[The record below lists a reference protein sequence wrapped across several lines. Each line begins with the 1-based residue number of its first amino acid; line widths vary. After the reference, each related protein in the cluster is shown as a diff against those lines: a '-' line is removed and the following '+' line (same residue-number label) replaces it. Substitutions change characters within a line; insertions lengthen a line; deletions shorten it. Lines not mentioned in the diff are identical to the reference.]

1 MGIYSPLMNRV
12 RMSEE
17 RDLETIAGFLE
28 DTTARLILA
37 KTSSEP
43 MTVNEL
49 ADHIDASK
57 PTIYRR
63 VERLE
68 EYDLL
73 TVSIRPTSGNH
84 QEKVFAA
91 TFDRLTVDL
100 EDGDYS
106 YQLDRTERMAD
117 RLTRFIEQL

>member
-1 MGIYSPLMNRV
+1 
-12 RMSEE
+12 MSEE

-28 DTTARLILA
+28 DNTARLILA

-91 TFDRLTVDL
+91 TFDRLTIDL
-100 EDGDYS
+100 EDGEYS
-106 YQLDRTERMAD
+106 YQLERTERMAD